1 MENNDF
7 GLDKTANL
15 IEVEA
20 ELDQIYRSPGGL
32 DKVGQMMLQPLLR
45 DLLHE
50 GRVRQVYATYQL
62 GLGEE
67 ALFDADVSV
76 PAAALSM
83 EGLPDQVEV
92 KSDRV
97 RIETTPIAVKAL
109 VRWNE
114 SNFRKFDILNRTQE
128 RAKASIQTQE
138 DKKGFD
144 LLDFSSTLFHSEV
157 TQIAGQTRLNI
168 DSIAEGVA
176 RLAEARVMP
185 SKLIINPFRRKDLL
199 LLSAQNAGSPLFAPE
214 KSDALLRQGRVGDI
228 FGLQV
233 LEVPNGEGT
242 VRRTGPNAESISD
255 VTIID
260 RQKAYVVGPQNYVGV
275 LAVRTDLTVETQKS
289 VNDFADLFGIWED
302 LGFLIRYSKGIL
314 RIGIPTS

>member
-1 MENNDF
+1 MDRENL
-7 GLDKTANL
+7 GLEKTANFL
-15 IEVEA
+15 EIEA
-20 ELDQIYRSPGGL
+20 ELDKIYRSPGGL
-32 DKVGQMMLQPLLR
+32 DKTGAMMLQPIVR

-50 GRVRQVYATYQL
+50 GRVRQCFATYQL

-76 PAAALSM
+76 PAASLSM
-83 EGLPDQVEV
+83 EGLPEEVEV

-128 RAKASIQTQE
+128 RAKAAIQTQE

-144 LLDFSSTLFHSEV
+144 LIDYSSTLFNTAITN
-157 TQIAGQTRLNI
+157 TQTYLVI
-168 DSIAEGVA
+168 DSIAEGISV
-176 RLAEARVMP
+176 LAEARVMP
-185 SKLIINPFRRKDLL
+185 HKLVINPYRRKDLL
-199 LLSAQNAGSPLFAPE
+199 LLQKTTNAGPLFMPE
-214 KSDALLRQGRVGDI
+214 TSEANMRQGRVGSI

-233 LEVPNGEGT
+233 LEVPNGESV
-242 VRRTGPNAESISD
+242 VRRTGAASESISD
-255 VTIID
+255 VAIID
-260 RQKAYVVGPQNYVGV
+260 RKKVYVLGPQNYVGV
-275 LAVRTDLTVETQKS
+275 LAIRTDLTVETQKS

-302 LGFLIRYSKGIL
+302 LGFLVRYAKGIL
-314 RIGIPTS
+314 RINVA